1 MGLDMDQLEHILHMH
16 FENLEY
22 ILETLEHTLEVMDD
36 VLVLDMVCDDTLL
49 LESTVD
55 IVVSEFLKKQKL
67 YFIEIL
73 NL

>member
-36 VLVLDMVCDDTLL
+36 VLVLDMVCDDTPVLL
-49 LESTVD
+49 GSMVG
-55 IVVSEFLKKQKL
+55 IVVSEF
-67 YFIEIL
+67 F
-73 NL
+73 

>member
-36 VLVLDMVCDDTLL
+36 VLGLDMVCDDTPVLL
-49 LESTVD
+49 GSMVG
-55 IVVSEFLKKQKL
+55 IVVSEF
-67 YFIEIL
+67 F
-73 NL
+73 